1 MDLFQVLRKVEQPLP
16 DGRGS
21 EPLAHSV
28 VIDCLQ
34 LVAGNR
40 VERSLWLFRPTLSP
54 DQIHPALLVELGEVD
69 GSRTHLVLIDSEVP
83 VPLGHHS
90 LLTNFWYPARESNPN
105 LNVRSVLSLSIERT
119 GHFDTCGTGEEN

>member
-1 MDLFQVLRKVEQPLP
+1 MDRIEGSKKVEKPLP
-16 DGRGS
+16 
-21 EPLAHSV
+21 V
-28 VIDCLQ
+28 

-54 DQIHPALLVELGEVD
+54 DQIHPALHRTFGEVD
-69 GSRTHLVLIDSEVP
+69 GSRTHLVLIDIEVP

-90 LLTNFWYPARESNPN
+90 ETWYPARESNPN

-119 GHFDTCGTGEEN
+119 GHMVQVVPARRIELPSAD